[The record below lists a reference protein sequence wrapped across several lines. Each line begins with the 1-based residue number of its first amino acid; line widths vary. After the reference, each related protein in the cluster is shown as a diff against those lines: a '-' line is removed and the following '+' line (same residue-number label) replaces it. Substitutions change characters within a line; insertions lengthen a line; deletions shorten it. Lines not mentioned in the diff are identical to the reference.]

1 MGASPQIFGSTPTG
15 QEVRVHTLAAGGI
28 SLDVLELGATV
39 HRLLVPARDGSHRNV
54 VLGHS
59 SLEDYLTSPGY
70 FGAVVGRYANRLAG
84 GRFRIDGR
92 DHSVL
97 PNEGANTLH
106 GGPEGFDR
114 RLWTVEEVTAS
125 RLTLSLLSPDGDQ
138 GFPGALTTTV
148 GYEVSTDGATD
159 EVRIDYVARTDRPT
173 VVNLTNH
180 SYFNLEGEGSGAV
193 HEHVLQVPAGHYTA
207 VGPGLLP
214 TGELRPVE
222 GTPLDFRA
230 GKLLGTVHGS
240 THPQLGEAG
249 GVDHNFVVDGSGLR
263 RHARLDAPGSGIV
276 LEVLSDQPGVQ
287 VYAGQQ
293 LDGTVRGTS
302 GRAYVSGAGV
312 ALETQH
318 FPDSPNHP
326 DFPTTVL
333 RPGAELRTSTV
344 WRLTRS

>member
-1 MGASPQIFGSTPTG
+1 MGASPQTFGSTPTG
-15 QEVRVHTLAAGGI
+15 QEVRVHTLGAGGI
-28 SLDVLELGATV
+28 SLDLLELGATV
-39 HRLLVPARDGSHRNV
+39 HRLLVTDRDGGQRNV
-54 VLGHS
+54 VLGHP
-59 SLEDYLTSPGY
+59 SLEGYLTGPGY
-70 FGAVVGRYANRLAG
+70 LGAVVGRYANRLAR
-84 GRFRIDGR
+84 GRFKLDGQ
-92 DHSVL
+92 DHTVL
-97 PNEGANTLH
+97 PNEGVNTLH

-114 RLWTVEEVTAS
+114 RLWTVTAATGS

-138 GFPGALTTTV
+138 GFPGTVTTTV
-148 GYEVSTDGATD
+148 SYEVSTDGEAD
-159 EVRIDYVARTDRPT
+159 EVRIHYVAGTDAPT

-180 SYFNLEGEGSGAV
+180 SYFNLEGEGSGTV
-193 HEHVLQVPAGHYTA
+193 DEHCLHVPAAYYTA

-214 TGELRPVE
+214 TGELRPVD

-230 GKLLGTVHGS
+230 GRILGTVRGS
-240 THPQLGEAG
+240 THPELAEAG

-263 RHARLDAPGSGIV
+263 RHARLEAPGSGLV

-302 GRAYVSGAGV
+302 GRPYVSGAGV

-326 DFPTTVL
+326 GFPSTVL

-344 WRLTRS
+344 WRLTRQ